1 MGFKFGR
8 TNNRFGNILDAL
20 RGLRLRL
27 VLLVACGIVPLTL
40 LVGDILESQRQEELE
55 EARQSVQR
63 LAHEAGHRQ
72 ADLLSNVSNLLN
84 VLASIPA
91 VKNHDTDVC
100 GAILADIF
108 AHQRGL
114 TSLWTARLDGS
125 VACADDP
132 AGLQFNM
139 STRQYFSDALKSGG
153 LVVSNYTVGR
163 LSGRPLLAMALP
175 FKSDGMGADGN
186 GYDGVVFAGVDIDW
200 LYRLAEHRVSESEV
214 ALVLIDGEGTILA
227 QSPPQPD
234 TVGKRMP
241 EHPLIRAML
250 ASPEGEAE
258 LPDLHGI
265 ERIFAYVPLGSTGAR
280 LAIGIDRA
288 ATLESVDRQRLFSL
302 AMLLLVATGSMIGAA
317 LAGEVLVLR
326 WLDAVREAAA
336 RLGRGDLSVRAPLPP
351 GGELRE
357 LAGAFNDMADSLEQ
371 RERSRIES
379 EARFRDMAEVS
390 SDWFWE
396 TGPDHRFVYMSQGI
410 HMIGAD
416 SSHFIGKLRE
426 EIGAPTQTED
436 ERDAWREFAA
446 TLRERRPFRNF
457 IYRIQTA
464 DGRHHYVA
472 SSGKPL
478 FEKDGSFAGYRGVG
492 RDMTEAVETSRTITK
507 AREQAEAA
515 NRAKSR
521 FLAVMSHELR
531 TPMTGVLG
539 TIDLLGSTRLSAE
552 QSQWLDIMRTSART
566 LMTVLNDILDFSKIE
581 ADQLKLESIDFPLQQ
596 VVVEVVRLFER
607 SAQDKSVALVR
618 EMHGLEDRVV
628 RGDPTR
634 LRQVL
639 LNLVGNAIKF
649 TERGRITIRV
659 TAKPSHGET
668 LEVRFEVE
676 DTGIGIGEDKRAHL
690 FQAFSQADSTTT
702 RRFGGTGLGLAICKR
717 LVEGMGGR
725 IELDSEPG
733 KGSTFRFSV
742 LLGCGGAAAPR
753 DPPREIVAA
762 VTSRRILLAEDN
774 DLNRL
779 LAVSMLKRMGHS
791 VLAVENGVAAVAAAG
806 SNRFD
811 VGILDL
817 HMPVMSGQEAAVRI
831 KALEASGIGAP
842 GGFPLIALTA
852 DAVPEPGGEGWIAEF
867 DRWLTKPINWRE
879 LNEAIEQTIA
889 KAERGARTE
898 KGAPAAAS

>member
-1 MGFKFGR
+1 MGFKLER
-8 TNNRFGNILDAL
+8 MNDCFGNILDAL

-40 LVGDILESQRQEELE
+40 LVGEILEVQRQEELK

-72 ADLLSNVSNLLN
+72 ADLLSNVANLLN
-84 VLASIPA
+84 VLAAIPA
-91 VKNHDTDVC
+91 VRNQDTDVC

-108 AHQRGL
+108 SHQHGL
-114 TSLWTARLDGS
+114 TNLWTARVDGS
-125 VACADDP
+125 VSCSDDP
-132 AGLQFNM
+132 AGLQLNM
-139 STRQYFSDALKSGG
+139 SARQYFHDALKFGG
-153 LVVSNYTVGR
+153 LVVSNYTIGR
-163 LSGRPLLAMALP
+163 LSGRPVLAMALP
-175 FKSDGMGADGN
+175 FRSDGMGAG
-186 GYDGVVFAGVDIDW
+186 GSGFDGVVFASVDIDW

-227 QSPPQPD
+227 QSPPQPGI
-234 TVGKRMP
+234 VGKRMP
-241 EHPLIRAML
+241 EHPLIQAML
-250 ASPEGEAE
+250 ASPEGQAE
-258 LPDLHGI
+258 LPDLQGT

-302 AMLLLVATGSMIGAA
+302 AMLLLMATGSMIGAA

-357 LAGAFNDMADSLEQ
+357 LACAFNDMADCLEQ

-379 EARFRDMAEVS
+379 EGRFRDMAEVS

-416 SSHFIGKLRE
+416 SSQFIGKLRE
-426 EIGAPTQTED
+426 EIGTPTQTEE

-472 SSGKPL
+472 SSGKPV
-478 FEKDGSFAGYRGVG
+478 FEKDGSFVGYRGVG

-531 TPMTGVLG
+531 TSMTGVLG
-539 TIDLLGSTRLSAE
+539 TMDLLGSTRLSAE

-607 SAQDKSVALVR
+607 SAQDKGIALVR
-618 EMHGLEDRVV
+618 EMDGLEDRVV

-639 LNLVGNAIKF
+639 LNLVGNAVKF

-659 TAKPSHGET
+659 TAKPLQGEI

-733 KGSTFRFSV
+733 RGSTFRFSV
-742 LLGCGGAAAPR
+742 LLGCGGAAALR
-753 DPPREIVAA
+753 DSPREIVAA
-762 VTSRRILLAEDN
+762 VASRRILLAEDN

-791 VLAVENGVAAVAAAG
+791 VLAVENGMAAVAAAG
-806 SNRFD
+806 ANRFD

-831 KALEASGIGAP
+831 KALDASGIGAP
-842 GGFPLIALTA
+842 GKFPLIALTA

-867 DRWLTKPINWRE
+867 DRWLTKPINWLD

-889 KAERGARTE
+889 RTENGAMTE